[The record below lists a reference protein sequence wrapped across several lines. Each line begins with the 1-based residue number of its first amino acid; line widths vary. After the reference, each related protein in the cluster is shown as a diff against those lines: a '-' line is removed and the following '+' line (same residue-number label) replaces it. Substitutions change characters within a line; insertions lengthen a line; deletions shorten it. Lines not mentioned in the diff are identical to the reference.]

1 MADPGPSS
9 SGAHHRL
16 SNRLEVEVIR
26 RVELWDRTGVSDAT
40 LSLAALAA
48 FEAAPPAGQLP
59 TEVTLVLTDDSEVR
73 QLNRTWRGMDAPT
86 NVLSFPSGE
95 PVGETPEEPYLLGDV
110 VLAGET
116 VLKEARLKGVSV
128 PDHVSHLVVH
138 GLLHLL
144 GFNHER
150 NEDAERME
158 ALETEILAGLGIA
171 DPYAE
176 AGAVAEALP

>member
-9 SGAHHRL
+9 GGAAQR
-16 SNRLEVEVIR
+16 SPNRLDVDVIR
-26 RVELWDRTGVSDAT
+26 RAVLWDRTDVKDAT

-48 FEAAPPAGQLP
+48 FEAATTDGRFPCDVP
-59 TEVTLVLTDDSEVR
+59 LVLTDDSEVR
-73 QLNRTWRGMDAPT
+73 QLNRTWRDVDAPT

-95 PVGETPEEPYLLGDV
+95 PVGEMQGEPRPLGDV

-116 VLKEARLKGVSV
+116 VLKEAGLKGVSV

-138 GLLHLL
+138 GVLHLL
-144 GFNHER
+144 GHDHEQDA
-150 NEDAERME
+150 DAERME
-158 ALETEILAGLGIA
+158 ALETKILAGLGIA

-176 AGAVAEALP
+176 AGAAAEVSP